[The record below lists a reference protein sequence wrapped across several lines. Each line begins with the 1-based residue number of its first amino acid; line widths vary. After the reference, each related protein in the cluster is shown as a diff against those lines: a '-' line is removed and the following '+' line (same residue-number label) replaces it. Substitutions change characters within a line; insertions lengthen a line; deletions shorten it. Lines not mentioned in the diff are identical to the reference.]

1 MRPIEQQPM
10 QPSTLIQELE
20 QLIAIPSHEDCTPIL
35 HYLEK
40 RLDFLRWERQD
51 AGKQVGGRPQ
61 YNLIHLDPDRPF
73 IVNTHVDTV
82 PPLGMA
88 DPFRPRRTEDRIY
101 GRGAVDTKGLL
112 AALTIALEACHR
124 THGQV
129 PVSVAFTVD
138 EENTSAAGS
147 ATLARLLGPDHCVL
161 VLEPSNGHIC
171 TRQAGALEFEVR
183 SYGTPRHAALFHRGP
198 HPIRTLMAY
207 LQAAENA
214 LQRPLNVLSF
224 QGGWDHYATPPEARA
239 LVEVIIPADQRWEPA
254 EEVLQQLARTM
265 FRDEVEYRRV
275 DAENPLDFGHHAGVA
290 LLEEAYTEA
299 LDRHPQY
306 DTMPSWT
313 DAANFARAGA
323 SCVIFGFGDLA
334 RAHGPEEYITVAEL
348 VDTARVLYRLFTILI
363 HSSRRIPERRNPMR
377 R

>member
-1 MRPIEQQPM
+1 M

-61 YNLIHLDPDRPF
+61 YNLIHLDPAKPF

-88 DPFRPRRTEDRIY
+88 DPFRPRREEDRIY
-101 GRGAVDTKGLL
+101 GRGAVDTKGLI
-112 AALTIALEACHR
+112 AALTIALEACYQ
-124 THGQV
+124 TYDQI

-147 ATLARLLGPDHCVL
+147 AALARLLGPDHYVL
-161 VLEPSNGHIC
+161 VLEPTNGYIC

-239 LVEVIIPADQRWEPA
+239 LVEVIIPDHVPRRGGIPPRGRRKSPGLRAPCG
-254 EEVLQQLARTM
+254 
-265 FRDEVEYRRV
+265 RDASGGSVRGSSGPPPSVRH
-275 DAENPLDFGHHAGVA
+275 DA
-290 LLEEAYTEA
+290 LL
-299 LDRHPQY
+299 DRRGQL
-306 DTMPSWT
+306 
-313 DAANFARAGA
+313 
-323 SCVIFGFGDLA
+323 CQ
-334 RAHGPEEYITVAEL
+334 
-348 VDTARVLYRLFTILI
+348 
-363 HSSRRIPERRNPMR
+363 SRRFLCDFRLRRPGPR
-377 R
+377 PQPG

>member
-1 MRPIEQQPM
+1 M

-61 YNLIHLDPDRPF
+61 YNLIHLDPAKPF

-88 DPFRPRRTEDRIY
+88 DPFRPRREEDRIY
-101 GRGAVDTKGLL
+101 GRGAVDTKGLI
-112 AALTIALEACHR
+112 AALTIALEACYQ
-124 THGQV
+124 TYDQI

-147 ATLARLLGPDHCVL
+147 AALARLLGPDHYVL
-161 VLEPSNGHIC
+161 VLEPTNGYIC

-239 LVEVIIPADQRWEPA
+239 LVEVIIPADQQWEPA

-275 DAENPLDFGHHAGVA
+275 D
-290 LLEEAYTEA
+290 TEA

-334 RAHGPEEYITVAEL
+334 RAHSPDEHITVTEL
-348 VDTARVLYRLFTILI
+348 MSTARVLYRLFTILI
-363 HSSRRIPERRNPMR
+363 HAPQGFPERRNPMR